1 MRHYSVAEIRASY
14 EQKRGWERQFPVSY
28 YIFRPLSFPLT
39 AVLSRFTNSPQLIAW
54 AGLCVGIAACALL
67 ALRGGFGPWPGIA
80 GLALFALL
88 DAADGNMARVTGSV
102 TRYGKLLD
110 GVLGK
115 LVEGSYMAALSA
127 GLYFSRGGGLGHFL
141 RPASPWLLMSGF
153 IALAAM
159 LYSGYLE
166 SAYDAMRAEA
176 GAGGQKDLNARI
188 GSSRFRGNLFYA
200 GFINLHAF
208 NLQVFLLAFAAL
220 SGREDVFLAL
230 LAGYYLVRLA
240 VLLPYYL
247 LKGRAE
253 LL

>member
-1 MRHYSVAEIRASY
+1 MKHYSVAEIRASY
-14 EQKRGWERQFPVSY
+14 EQKRDWERQFPVSY

-39 AVLSRFTNSPQLIAW
+39 SALSRLTNSAQAIAW

-67 ALRGGFGPWPGIA
+67 ASRAFGPWPGIA
-80 GLALFALL
+80 GLALFSLL
-88 DAADGNMARVTGSV
+88 DAADGNMARATGSV

-115 LVEGSYMAALSA
+115 LVEGSYLAALAA
-127 GLYFSRGGGLGHFL
+127 GLYFSGDSGLKELL
-141 RPASPWLLMSGF
+141 RPASPWTLLSGF

-176 GAGGQKDLNARI
+176 SGGAPKDPGARI
-188 GSSRFRGNLFYA
+188 GSSRFRGNVVYA
-200 GFINLHAF
+200 VFINLHAF
-208 NLQVFLLAFAAL
+208 NLQVLLLGLATLAGGETAFL
-220 SGREDVFLAL
+220 VFI
-230 LAGYYLVRLA
+230 AGYYLVRLA
-240 VLLPYYL
+240 VLFPYYL

-253 LL
+253 LS